1 MSEKIKAIIIDDHAS
16 ARASLKSDIED
27 YCPQVDIVAEAES
40 VATGLIVIKAVK
52 PDLIFLDIDLGDGEG
67 FDILE
72 SLEDLKPNVI
82 FTTGQDEHAL
92 KAFRYAAIDYLLKP
106 VDPDELQSAVERV
119 QPEGGI
125 DPKMVKVLSDNL
137 GDKKQQRK
145 KLVLHTLEKIVVT
158 EIDDILRMESSS
170 NYTQFYFT
178 DGSKLLVTKTLKDFE
193 KVLDEGFE
201 RVHQSHLINKKHIT
215 GYNKVDGGF
224 LIMKGGDEVPVSQR
238 KKALVVRMLDEL

>member
-1 MSEKIKAIIIDDHAS
+1 MTKKIKAIIIDDHAS

-27 YCPQVDIVAEAES
+27 YCPQIDLVAEAES
-40 VATGLIVIKAVK
+40 VATGLVVVKAVK

-72 SLEDLKPNVI
+72 ALGKLKPNVI

-106 VDPDELQSAVERV
+106 VDPDELQSAVERIT
-119 QPEGGI
+119 PENGL
-125 DPKMVKVLSDNL
+125 DPKMIKVLSENMEH
-137 GDKKQQRK
+137 KKQPRN

-158 EIDDILRMESSS
+158 EIEDILRMESSS

-178 DGSKLLVTKTLKDFE
+178 DGSKLLVTKTLKEFE
-193 KVLDEGFE
+193 KTLDEGFE
-201 RVHQSHLINKKHIT
+201 RVHQSHLINKNHIT

-238 KKALVVRMLDEL
+238 KKALVVRMLEEL